1 MPINVPQIK
10 LRRTNEC
17 YNTMPQIALRWVT
30 PNSIGKATFTPNSIG
45 KATFTPNS
53 IGKATFTPK
62 LFWEG
67 YHKRIR
73 KKNPLY
79 TLRLKKEIPAH
90 LIETVPMCSLTR
102 LISC

>member
-1 MPINVPQIK
+1 
-10 LRRTNEC
+10 
-17 YNTMPQIALRWVT
+17 MPQIALRWV
-30 PNSIGKATFTPNSIG
+30 TPNSIG

>member
-45 KATFTPNS
+45 KATFTP
-53 IGKATFTPK
+53 K
-62 LFWEG
+62 LFWEA

-79 TLRLKKEIPAH
+79 TLSLKKEIPAH
-90 LIETVPMCSLTR
+90 LIETVPMCSQTR

>member
-17 YNTMPQIALRWVT
+17 YNTMPQIALRWV
-30 PNSIGKATFTPNSIG
+30 TPNSIG

>member
-17 YNTMPQIALRWVT
+17 YNTMPQIALRWV
-30 PNSIGKATFTPNSIG
+30 TPNSIG

-90 LIETVPMCSLTR
+90 LIETVPMCSQTR